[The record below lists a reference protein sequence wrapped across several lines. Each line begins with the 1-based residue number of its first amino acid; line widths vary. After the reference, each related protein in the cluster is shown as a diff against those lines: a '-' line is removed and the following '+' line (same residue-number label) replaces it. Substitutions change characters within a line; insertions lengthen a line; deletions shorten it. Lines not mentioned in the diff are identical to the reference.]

1 MRAAVHKVRCYLL
14 KYIYMSENSFY
25 RDYDVPQDLQFKT
38 ADIIRMG
45 GLECTAQLSPKYF
58 QDVFE
63 APNKITK
70 VSVKLSFS
78 VATNEIL
85 VRGEIAGK
93 RQVQCARCLKM
104 TEQDFAEEFLETYS
118 NKAEIIDIMLQVRQ
132 TLALTEDIRFLCKP
146 DCKGL
151 CPQCGQDLNDGP
163 CGCKPVNLSPF
174 AELKGKFK

>member
-1 MRAAVHKVRCYLL
+1 
-14 KYIYMSENSFY
+14 MSENSFY
-25 RDYDVPQDLQFKT
+25 QDYDVPQDLQFKT

-45 GLECTAQLSPKYF
+45 GLECSARLSPKYF
-58 QDVFE
+58 EDVF
-63 APNKITK
+63 AVPNKITQ
-70 VSVKLSFS
+70 VNVTLCFS

-85 VRGEIAGK
+85 VRGKITGK

-104 TEQDFAEEFLETYS
+104 SEQEFGEEFLETYS
-118 NKAEIIDIMLQVRQ
+118 NKSEIIDIMLLVRQ

-151 CPQCGQDLNDGP
+151 CAQCGRDLNDGP
-163 CGCKPVNLSPF
+163 CNCKPVNLSPF

>member
-1 MRAAVHKVRCYLL
+1 
-14 KYIYMSENSFY
+14 MSENSFY

-38 ADIIRMG
+38 DDILRMG
-45 GLECTAQLSPKYF
+45 GLDCTAQLSPKYF
-58 QDVFE
+58 EDVFA

-70 VSVKLSFS
+70 VSVELSFS

-85 VRGEIAGK
+85 ARGVISGE
-93 RQVQCARCLKM
+93 REVQCARCLQTAK
-104 TEQDFAEEFLETYS
+104 QNFAEEFLETYS
-118 NKAEIIDIMLQVRQ
+118 NKSEIIDIMLLVRQ
-132 TLALTEDIRFLCKP
+132 TLALTEEIRFLCKP

-151 CPQCGQDLNDGP
+151 CPQCGKDLNAAP